1 MARSD
6 STPAIRI
13 EDLSKTY
20 GSGSSAVQALK
31 HATMHVMPGEVVGL
45 LGASGS
51 GKTTLLQCLG
61 AIIDPT
67 GGRMM
72 LDDEGIFDGEWK
84 VPDRRTLR
92 RDRIGFVFQR
102 PYLIPFLDVL
112 ENVAILPMLQGRS
125 HRAARE
131 RAMELLETL
140 GIADRAGMRVE
151 QLSGGQQQRVAI
163 ARALA
168 NHPPIILA
176 DEPTAPLDS
185 HRAMSVMQLLHRMAE
200 RSDTAIIVVTHDEN
214 IIPVFRRLYRLRDGI
229 LHEEQGEGRPIVVE
243 AAATV

>member
-1 MARSD
+1 MVM
-6 STPAIRI
+6 PAIRV

-20 GSGSSAVQALK
+20 GSGSSAVQAL
-31 HATMHVMPGEVVGL
+31 EVVGL

-61 AIIDPT
+61 AIIDPSAGRIDL
-67 GGRMM
+67 GG
-72 LDDEGIFDGEWK
+72 ETIFDGEWK
-84 VPDRRTLR
+84 YRDRRTLR

-112 ENVAILPMLQGRS
+112 ENVAILPMLQERPN
-125 HRAARE
+125 AEAYA
-131 RAMELLETL
+131 RAMGLLEIL
-140 GIADRAGMRVE
+140 GIADRAGMRIE

-168 NHPPIILA
+168 NRPPIILA

-185 HRAMSVMQLLHRMAE
+185 HRAMSVMKLLHDMAHQ
-200 RSDTAIIVVTHDEN
+200 SGTAVIVVTHDEN
-214 IIPVFRRLYRLRDGI
+214 IIPVFKRIYHLRDGV
-229 LHEEQGEGRPIVVE
+229 LHEEAGEGRPIEVDE
-243 AAATV
+243 AALL

>member
-1 MARSD
+1 MDRTD
-6 STPAIRI
+6 GVPAIRV
-13 EDLSKTY
+13 ENLSKTY
-20 GSGSSAVQALK
+20 GRGSSAVQALK
-31 HATMHVMPGEVVGL
+31 GATMEVMAGEVVGL

-67 GGRMM
+67 AGRIELGG
-72 LDDEGIFDGEWK
+72 EVIFDDGWQYA
-84 VPDRRTLR
+84 DRRTLR

-112 ENVAILPMLQGRS
+112 ENVAVLPMLQGKS
-125 HRAARE
+125 KAQAYARAR
-131 RAMELLETL
+131 ELLEML
-140 GIADRAGMRVE
+140 GIGDRAGMEIE

-168 NHPPIILA
+168 NRPPIILA

-185 HRAMSVMQLLHRMAE
+185 HRAMSVMRLLHDMAE
-200 RSDTAIIVVTHDEN
+200 RSGTAIIVVTHDEN
-214 IIPVFRRLYRLRDGI
+214 IIPVFERLYRLRDGV
-229 LHEEQGEGRPIVVE
+229 LHEERGEGRPIVI
-243 AAATV
+243 

>member
-1 MARSD
+1 MQQTTA
-6 STPAIRI
+6 PAIRI

-31 HATMHVMPGEVVGL
+31 HASMYVMPGEVVGL

-61 AIIDPT
+61 AIIDPS

-72 LDDEGIFDGEWK
+72 LGDEVIFDGEWK
-84 VPDRRTLR
+84 YPDRRTLR

-112 ENVAILPMLQGRS
+112 ENVAMLPMLQGKS
-125 HRAARE
+125 NGAAYGRAR
-131 RAMELLETL
+131 ELLETL
-140 GIADRAGMRVE
+140 GIEDRAGMRIE

-185 HRAMSVMQLLHRMAE
+185 HRAMSVMQLLHEMAA

-214 IIPVFRRLYRLRDGI
+214 IIPVFKRLYRLRDGV
-229 LHEEQGEGRPIVVE
+229 LHEERGEGRPIVVDT
-243 AAATV
+243 AAME

>member
-1 MARSD
+1 MAV
-6 STPAIRI
+6 TPAIRV
-13 EDLSKTY
+13 EELSKTY

-31 HATMHVMPGEVVGL
+31 HASMHVMPGEVVGL

-61 AIIDPT
+61 AIIDPS

-72 LDDEGIFDGEWK
+72 LGEEVIFDGGWK
-84 VPDRRTLR
+84 YADRRTLR

-125 HRAARE
+125 HAGAYGRARE
-131 RAMELLETL
+131 LLDTL
-140 GIADRAGMRVE
+140 GILDRAGMRVE

-168 NHPPIILA
+168 NQPPIILA

-185 HRAMSVMQLLHRMAE
+185 HRAMSVMQLLHQMAAE
-200 RSDTAIIVVTHDEN
+200 FDTAIIVVTHDEN
-214 IIPVFRRLYRLRDGI
+214 IIPVFKRLYRLRDGV
-229 LHEEQGEGRPIVVE
+229 LHEEAGEGRPIEVDVQPQ
-243 AAATV
+243 